1 MGADAIRCEG
11 LSRGTFSRGRALMR
25 IDRRRFLRTMA
36 ILGVVFAYATIV
48 LGGTVRGMG
57 AGLACPDWPLC
68 NGSAIPDLRDP
79 AVAVEYAHRV
89 AAALTSLSILLT
101 MIVAILWFRGQLQ
114 LVTLSFITFV
124 ILVTQVA

>member
-48 LGGTVRGMG
+48 LVGVVTITSE
-57 AGLACPDWPLC
+57 
-68 NGSAIPDLRDP
+68 NDP
-79 AVAVEYAHRV
+79 AIVTLHLALGTATL
-89 AAALTSLSILLT
+89 AAAL
-101 MIVAILWFRGQLQ
+101 IVAMVSLWPPSAASAALDR
-114 LVTLSFITFV
+114 
-124 ILVTQVA
+124 